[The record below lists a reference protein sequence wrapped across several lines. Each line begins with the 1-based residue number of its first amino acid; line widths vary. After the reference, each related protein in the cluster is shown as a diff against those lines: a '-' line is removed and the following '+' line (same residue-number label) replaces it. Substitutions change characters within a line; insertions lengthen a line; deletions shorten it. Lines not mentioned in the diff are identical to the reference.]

1 MPSTIKHG
9 SFEPASDASPKPQP
23 SMRISNMLN
32 PSTKTSEFP
41 CFHDGDVV
49 ISLCVSHVFYL
60 HASVLRRNSTFFA
73 EHLTE
78 EKGAVLSSK
87 ARKEGITTRYRFQ
100 LINLAAQGN
109 VGELKVVDV
118 DSNGR
123 SFGNLNLPENGN
135 GKVPNPAYMAYENLF
150 KAYYNT
156 TPDINEL
163 SIATVLNDCMAL
175 VDVAEYLGSIS
186 IIQQTVDICLLRQGQ
201 VLFRSIAANALA
213 WSDLAYRVRSPTI
226 LTEAVIHLVGQWNA
240 IPLEGRSGLNPEVLK
255 LCEAKVAELDNIK
268 MAIELRVFGHY
279 PLSVQRS
286 PDDNNGRQAYSG
298 NIYMWMCMSLFR
310 QWFGQSL
317 AENRHRIS
325 VDGGCQLYRQIAS
338 GQYLDRNA
346 LAGFHRYFPMSLKG
360 MAVLENTLGSLKED
374 FKPFVEE
381 LLVNR
386 SQMEINDN
394 NKTTYLTCC
403 VVKKSDL
410 PWIKAAKEKAQ
421 RDRHDT
427 HMGGMDLDADDDFD
441 DGDYPVVLESAH
453 NGSSSGK
460 GKGKEK
466 A

>member
-1 MPSTIKHG
+1 MPSTIKLG
-9 SFEPASDASPKPQP
+9 RVSLTSDAGPKSPP

-32 PSTKTSEFP
+32 PAVKTSKFP
-41 CFHDGDVV
+41 HFDDADVV
-49 ISLCVSHVFYL
+49 IHLGGGRLYHL

-78 EKGAVLSSK
+78 ENGAVLSSK
-87 ARKEGITTRYRFQ
+87 AKKEGVTVRYRVE
-100 LINLAAQGN
+100 LTELAPQGN
-109 VGELKVVDV
+109 VGVMVFREV

-123 SFGNLNLPENGN
+123 SHGSLQLPGIDN
-135 GKVPNPAYMAYENLF
+135 GKVTNPVYKNYHNLF
-150 KAYYNT
+150 KAYYNH
-156 TPDINEL
+156 TPDIYDL
-163 SIATVLNDCMAL
+163 SIATVLNDCMGL

-186 IIQQTVDICLLRQGQ
+186 VIQQTVDICLLRQGQ

-213 WSDLAYRVRSPTI
+213 WSDLAFRVRSPSI
-226 LTEAVIHLVGQWNA
+226 LTESVIHLVGQWNA
-240 IPLEGRSGLNPEVLK
+240 IPLADRNALNPEVLE

-268 MAIELRVFGHY
+268 MAIELRIFGHY
-279 PLSVQRS
+279 PSVVQRS
-286 PDDNNGRQAYSG
+286 PGDNNGRQAYSS
-298 NIYMWMCMSLFR
+298 NIYMWMCLSLFR

-317 AENRHRIS
+317 AEGRHRIS
-325 VDGGCQLYRQIAS
+325 IDGGCQLYRQLAS
-338 GQYLDRNA
+338 GKYLDRNA

-360 MAVLENTLGSLKED
+360 MAVLENTLGALKEE

-410 PWIKAAKEKAQ
+410 PWVKAAKEKAQ
-421 RDRHDT
+421 RERRDT
-427 HMGGMDLDADDDFD
+427 IMGDMDLDVTDDFD
-441 DGDYPVVLESAH
+441 DGDYPVIPESAH
-453 NGSSSGK
+453 NGGSSAK